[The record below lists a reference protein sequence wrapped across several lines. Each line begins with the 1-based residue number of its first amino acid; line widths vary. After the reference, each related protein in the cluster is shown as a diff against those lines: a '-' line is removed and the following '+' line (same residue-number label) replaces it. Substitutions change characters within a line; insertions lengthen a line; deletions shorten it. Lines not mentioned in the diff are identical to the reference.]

1 MLILFDLNYN
11 WIGGEK
17 FTTDKEIKVINPANQ
32 EQVGSIPDISKKEID
47 RAIDSAEKALKEW
60 SRKTAGYRANILEDW
75 ARNILAKKE
84 EIAEILSS
92 EQGKPLN
99 EALGEV
105 EGCTLFI
112 KWFAEEGKRIYGE
125 VIPPSNENQ
134 RIMVLRQPVGVCGLI
149 TPWNFPGAMIARKLA
164 PALAAGCTCVIKP
177 ASETPLTAIAL
188 INELMATDIPK
199 GAVNVVTG
207 DAKLI
212 SEVLLTDSR
221 VRKISFTGST
231 PVGKL
236 LMGKA
241 SEQIK
246 KVSLELGGNAPAIVF
261 PDADLDKA
269 ADAIVENKFEN
280 CGQMC
285 NGINNIYV
293 HEKIKEALT
302 SKIVERVERLKVGSG
317 KDEGVHIGPVVNSK
331 SLENLVKLVEDAVD
345 KGAKIRVGGRRLDQG
360 PFAKGFFFAPTVLD
374 KVDQSMELTKEEIFG
389 PIAPI
394 LTFKNEEEVL
404 DRVNQSPVGLAAY
417 FFTNDINRIYYM
429 AEQLEVGIVG
439 VNGAQLSVPQAPFGG
454 IKESGIGREGGRQGI
469 DEFLE
474 EKYISL
480 TLIEY
485 GGK

>member
-1 MLILFDLNYN
+1 MMFNLNYN
-11 WIGGEK
+11 WIDGEK
-17 FTTDKEIKVINPANQ
+17 VTTDKEIKVINPANQ
-32 EQVGSIPDISKKEID
+32 EKVGSIPDINKKQVIT
-47 RAIDSAEKALKEW
+47 AIDSAENALKEW
-60 SRKTAGYRANILEDW
+60 SEKTAGYRGDILEKWAQNILG
-75 ARNILAKKE
+75 KKN

-92 EQGKPLN
+92 EQGKPFR

-105 EGCTLFI
+105 EGSCMFI

-125 VIPPSNENQ
+125 IIPPSKENQ

-149 TPWNFPGAMIARKLA
+149 TPWNFPAAMITRKVA

-188 INELMATDIPK
+188 INELMKTDIPK
-199 GAVNVVTG
+199 GAVNLVTG
-207 DAKLI
+207 KSELI

-241 SEQIK
+241 SKQIK
-246 KVSLELGGNAPAIVF
+246 KLSLELGGNAPAIVF
-261 PDADLDKA
+261 PDVDLDKA
-269 ADAIVENKFEN
+269 VDEIVNNKFEN

-285 NGINNIYV
+285 NGINTIYV
-293 HEKIKEALT
+293 HEDVKEVLTNKI
-302 SKIVERVERLKVGSG
+302 IERVEKIKVGFG
-317 KDEGVHIGPVVNSK
+317 NDENANIGPLANRK
-331 SLENLVKLVEDAVD
+331 SLENLEKLVHDAVQ
-345 KGAKIRVGGRRLDQG
+345 KGAKVRVGGNKLDQG
-360 PFAKGFFFAPTVLD
+360 IFSQGFFFEPTVIENINL
-374 KVDQSMELTKEEIFG
+374 SMNLTNEEIFG

-394 LTFKNEEEVL
+394 ITFQNEKDVL
-404 DRVNQSPVGLAAY
+404 NKVNQSDVGLAAY

-429 AEQLEVGIVG
+429 AEQLEVGVIG
-439 VNGAQLSVPQAPFGG
+439 VNSAQLSVPQAPFGG

-469 DEFLE
+469 EEFLE

-480 TLIEY
+480 TLT
-485 GGK
+485 GM